1 MEQKKQR
8 DTLLRRAGKAL
19 NFPALMAVPPRV
31 QYGALPWRMVDGTL
45 EVMLLTSRGTKR
57 WVIPKGWPHDSL
69 SSAGSAAQEA
79 WEEAGVRGPVT
90 ETPVGSFRYEKIR
103 DEGGSVTCV
112 VHVHAM
118 KVVEQLPDWPEKGQ
132 REFQWFPR
140 QTAALQV
147 HEPGLRELILSFA
160 PPLPYA

>member
-1 MEQKKQR
+1 MNIDMAALHAIEVDR
-8 DTLLRRAGKAL
+8 GTSMCGPPMPPLTVTVTLG
-19 NFPALMAVPPRV
+19 
-31 QYGALPWRMVDGTL
+31 DGTL